1 MNANKILQQLMQQ
14 ASGSQKGSGVDVKGM
29 LGGLSKQLGGSSSDG
44 KSSGGSAGGF
54 DMKSLLG
61 GGAMGMLVGSKRGRK
76 LGGKALK
83 YGAIAGVGVLAW
95 KAWQSSQNKS
105 SGSEPQ
111 DAGEGERVEVLDGE
125 YQERRSLELLQ
136 AMIMAARAD
145 GHIDEQEQAMITE
158 QIDALG
164 ADDEM
169 HRWVEQQLNA
179 PLDAKALAREADSPQ
194 AAREMSGPA
203 PPAFFRDWPTWS
215 PLASCVVG
223 SNAAAPTSVAGSRR
237 CAIRVWARSSPL
249 STASPAATGRSPPWR
264 RRWAARARYSPN
276 ASAARWA
283 CHRSAMSPS
292 FACVWPRSG
301 SPRSNYRSSRSPGA
315 WAMALRP
322 HSVVLSSGRP
332 GRRRVRCVYR
342 EAIHSV
348 NGSCQA
354 SAAFFTPW
362 ASFANL
368 QRTKAAISLG

>member
-44 KSSGGSAGGF
+44 KSSGESAGGF

-105 SGSEPQ
+105 SVSEPQ

-194 AAREMSGPA
+194 AAREMYLISVAVIDEQNPMERA
-203 PPAFFRDWPTWS
+203 WLDQ
-215 PLASCVVG
+215 LASALDLPQEMTVELERQ
-223 SNAAAPTSVAGSRR
+223 AQQAG
-237 CAIRVWARSSPL
+237 
-249 STASPAATGRSPPWR
+249 
-264 RRWAARARYSPN
+264 
-276 ASAARWA
+276 
-283 CHRSAMSPS
+283 
-292 FACVWPRSG
+292 
-301 SPRSNYRSSRSPGA
+301 
-315 WAMALRP
+315 
-322 HSVVLSSGRP
+322 
-332 GRRRVRCVYR
+332 
-342 EAIHSV
+342 
-348 NGSCQA
+348 
-354 SAAFFTPW
+354 
-362 ASFANL
+362 
-368 QRTKAAISLG
+368 